1 MVSLVDLWMPIVLSA
16 VIVFIASS
24 VMHMLLKY
32 HAATYKRL
40 PDEDKVLEAMRVAGA
55 VEPGFYGFP
64 YCSDMKQMAEKPM
77 LDKYNAGP
85 VGVMT
90 LRARGPLKMGGHL
103 LRWFLFAML
112 ISFVCAYLAGRVLA
126 PGTDYLQVFRV
137 VGTAAWLAYAFGHIS
152 DWIWKSEPG
161 TMTLISIIDGLVYAL
176 LTAGTF
182 GWLWPR

>member
-1 MVSLVDLWMPIVLSA
+1 MVPLLDLWMPIVLSA

-24 VMHMLLKY
+24 VMHMALKY

-40 PDEDKVLEAMRVAGA
+40 PDEDKVLDAMRAAGA
-55 VEPGFYGFP
+55 IEPGFYGFP
-64 YCSDMKQMAEKPM
+64 YCSDMKAMNEKPM

-90 LRARGPLKMGGHL
+90 LRARGPVKMGGHL
-103 LRWFLFAML
+103 LRWFLFALL
-112 ISFVCAYLAGRVLA
+112 ISFFAAYLASRTLA
-126 PGTDYLQVFRV
+126 PGTHYLEVFRV
-137 VGTAAWLAYAFGHIS
+137 VGTVAFMAYAFGHIS

-161 TMTLISIIDGLVYAL
+161 GMTLIAIIDGFVYGM